1 MLKANLNFKLA
12 FLIEVNTIVTNLNEA
27 LAHRHADLKIGAN
40 DLKSAR
46 L

>member
-1 MLKANLNFKLA
+1 MLQANLDLKLA
-12 FLIEVNTIVTNLNEA
+12 FLIEVNTIVTSLNAA